1 MISVATSVHPGCA
14 VAHRSHP
21 NLVGTTSTSSLIRAH
36 TIRKPKAQY
45 RARGRRHSFRR
56 RLQLSTCNAQTGAR
70 RPWSLA
76 LLRLFVLLATT
87 LNLTAQ
93 TNIIAA
99 RRPNI
104 PEMVEADGTLR
115 LDFGD
120 EILVL
125 PRGLQPSLLRT
136 ASGVLI
142 VQAQI
147 PEKPF
152 PSARMHYP
160 SALETRISRDDGKT

>member
-1 MISVATSVHPGCA
+1 V
-14 VAHRSHP
+14 
-21 NLVGTTSTSSLIRAH
+21 N
-36 TIRKPKAQY
+36 
-45 RARGRRHSFRR
+45 F
-56 RLQLSTCNAQTGAR
+56 QLSTCNLPGAR
-70 RPWSLA
+70 GPWPV
-76 LLRLFVLLATT
+76 VLLPCLILLAIA
-87 LNLTAQ
+87 LGLSAQ
-93 TNIIAA
+93 TNSISAK
-99 RRPNI
+99 RSNN

-136 ASGVLI
+136 ASGALI

-152 PSARMHYP
+152 PSSRMHYP
-160 SALETRISRDDGKT
+160 SALETRISRDDGKTWLPLPLPPNDNGVNLEGSVTQLRDGTILALDTYIT